1 MLFRSLGSG
10 TACRGQKHIV
20 AAMHSWPGYNFIRV
34 KIRHSIER
42 INIMHGTRPQKLSA
56 SAMRLLADEAHEDD
70 ALAEALLK
78 DPRQFNVSSEE
89 AAYLAEVLGRTA
101 DIFRHA
107 AKSQTDEPPSS

>member
-1 MLFRSLGSG
+1 
-10 TACRGQKHIV
+10 
-20 AAMHSWPGYNFIRV
+20 
-34 KIRHSIER
+34 
-42 INIMHGTRPQKLSA
+42 
-56 SAMRLLADEAHEDD
+56 MRLLADEAHEDD